1 MKYCLSS
8 RPVFLLSLFLSGA
21 AAAQVSPQ
29 SLFYPVTPCRAVDT
43 RNPNGSAGGPIL
55 SAGGARAFQMA
66 GTCGIPATAR
76 AVVMNV
82 TVTGPTAAG
91 DLAIFPT
98 GTSSP
103 TGSTAINFR
112 AGQTR
117 ANNFVARLGTTGD
130 IAVFTQMASG
140 SVHFI
145 IDVSGYFEDPPP
157 APISTYVA
165 TANLTTF
172 GATPQLVAHIRDVGI
187 NGWLN
192 EQFAMAPNPYPSLP
206 LQPNTIP
213 NACTGTCQRDN
224 YTMYPLQNRF
234 FLNALYA
241 PDQLRQRV
249 AWALHKS
256 LVISGQQEIQP
267 SHMVP
272 YLNDLVNN
280 AFGNYADI
288 LFILTLNPAMGDYLN
303 MRTST
308 LQNPNE
314 NYAREILQL
323 FSIGLVQL
331 NTDGTPKLDL
341 GGNTIPTYSQF
352 DINELSRVFTGWR
365 LASPVGAATDDYI
378 NVLVQVQSPSPD
390 NFHDKGKKSFLC
402 DWTNPSVP
410 VSCSATFPANQSAL
424 GDVSQAIATIVAHA
438 NTGPYV
444 STQLIRNLVTSN
456 PSPAYVGRV
465 AAVFNNNG
473 SGVKGDLKAVVRAIV
488 TDPEA
493 VAGASDPNFGA
504 LRDPIAFTIALLR
517 ALGATAANGVGAS
530 DGVLATANPVSAL
543 GQNLFNPD
551 TVFGYYPAD
560 NLLPG
565 SATLFGPEF
574 GIQSALT
581 ALRRA
586 NLVNTLVYSNIPTGA
601 NNPLGTALDL
611 SGIATFASNPD
622 AMVEELNQRL
632 CHGLLSASAKAA
644 IVTAVN
650 AVPASSPRQRAQQAT
665 YLVATSSQFQV
676 ER

>member
-1 MKYCLSS
+1 MKYCLSTRS
-8 RPVFLLSLFLSGA
+8 VALLSLLVPGA
-21 AAAQVSPQ
+21 ALAQSPQ
-29 SLFYPVTPCRAVDT
+29 SKFYPVTPCRAVDT
-43 RNPNGSAGGPIL
+43 RNPNGAAGGPAL
-55 SAGGARAFQMA
+55 VAGTARAFQLA
-66 GTCGIPATAR
+66 GACGIPATAR
-76 AVVMNV
+76 AAVTNI
-82 TVTGPTAAG
+82 TVTAPTAAG

-98 GTSSP
+98 GTPGP
-103 TGSTAINFR
+103 TGATTINFR

-117 ANNFVARLGTTGD
+117 ANNFIARLGTTGD
-130 IAVFTQMASG
+130 IVEVTQMPAG
-140 SVHFI
+140 TVHLI
-145 IDVSGYFEDPPP
+145 IDVSGYFEDPPA

-172 GATPQLVAHIRDVGI
+172 GATPQLVAHIRDVGV

-192 EQFAMAPNPYPSLP
+192 EQFAAPPTLYPAMA
-206 LQPNTIP
+206 LQPTTIP
-213 NACTGTCQRDN
+213 GTCTGTCQRDN
-224 YTMYPLQNRF
+224 YTMYPLQKQF
-234 FLNALYA
+234 FLNALYGN
-241 PDQLRQRV
+241 DQLRQRV
-249 AWALHKS
+249 AWALHKF

-267 SHMVP
+267 SYMVP
-272 YLNDLVNN
+272 YLNMLVNN
-280 AFGNYADI
+280 AFGNYWDI
-288 LFILTLNPAMGDYLN
+288 LFNLTLSPTMGDYLN

-341 GGNTIPTYSQF
+341 GGNTIPTYTQY
-352 DINELSRVFTGWR
+352 DINELSRVFTGWQLQTPPATGTPNYLDPMLQ
-365 LASPVGAATDDYI
+365 LANDAT
-378 NVLVQVQSPSPD
+378 
-390 NFHDKGKKSFLC
+390 HDKAKKSFLC
-402 DWTNPSVP
+402 DWTNPVAP
-410 VSCSATFPANQSAL
+410 VNCAAIFPANQTAFNDVIQAL
-424 GDVSQAIATIVAHA
+424 STIVAHP
-438 NTGPYV
+438 NVGPYV
-444 STQLIRNLVTSN
+444 STQLIQNLVTSN
-456 PSPAYVGRV
+456 PSAAYVGRV

-473 SGVKGDLKAVVRAIV
+473 SGVKGDLAATVRAIV

-493 VAGASDPNFGA
+493 LAGATDPNFGA
-504 LRDPIAFTIALLR
+504 LRDPAFYTIALLR
-517 ALGATAANGVGAS
+517 ALGATAASGTGPS
-530 DGVLATANPVSAL
+530 DGVLAPQVLNL
-543 GQNLFNPD
+543 GQNVFNPD
-551 TVFGYYPAD
+551 TVFSYYP
-560 NLLPG
+560 NENPLPG
-565 SATLFGPEF
+565 SATLTGPEF

-611 SGIATFASNPD
+611 SGIQSFSNDPA